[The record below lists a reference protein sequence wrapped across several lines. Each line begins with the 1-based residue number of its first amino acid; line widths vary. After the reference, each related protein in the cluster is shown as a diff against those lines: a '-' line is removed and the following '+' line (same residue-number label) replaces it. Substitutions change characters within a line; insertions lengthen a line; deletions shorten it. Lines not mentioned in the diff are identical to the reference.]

1 VKIRSYPRSCKSA
14 LRRVPNDVTGSNSGK
29 AGARRVEEPEDLPG
43 GVIFI
48 LPLGGSGEIEAGI
61 VFGLRDFRVPQS
73 QLFCGADAGAG

>member
-1 VKIRSYPRSCKSA
+1 M
-14 LRRVPNDVTGSNSGK
+14 
-29 AGARRVEEPEDLPG
+29 EEPEDLPG

-61 VFGLRDFRVPQS
+61 VFGPRDFRVPQS

>member
-1 VKIRSYPRSCKSA
+1 M
-14 LRRVPNDVTGSNSGK
+14 
-29 AGARRVEEPEDLPG
+29 EEPEDLPG

-73 QLFCGADAGAG
+73 QVCCDADAGAGAMLFTPATLVNPLPCFFLFDSKDGASSMTYY